1 MHRRRFIEASLGS
14 LALVATGASTARSSG
29 TSRPPPAYPDALE
42 GQVALAGD
50 LLPSGRSIRSNLES
64 VSWDHV
70 AARLQAAM
78 ERLLGPN
85 PWARLFRPSD
95 TVAIKI
101 NGLAAGHLSP
111 RRELIGA
118 ITASLQSAGLAP
130 GQIIVFERTG
140 RELERCGFT
149 RQTGPGAVRI
159 YGTDDL
165 RGGGYTS
172 RIEHS
177 GSVGSLLSRIL
188 TDYATALIN
197 VGVLKDHDLAG
208 VSAGMKNLYG
218 LIHNPNRYHD
228 HSCDPYVA
236 DVAALPSVRAK
247 LRLTIIDALLGQAH
261 GGPAFREQWIW
272 PQDRLLVGCDPV
284 AVDATAAAL
293 ITARRQEIGLPSL
306 VEAGRAPSW
315 LYTASEMGL
324 GRAEDIHQLEV

>member
-1 MHRRRFIEASLGS
+1 
-14 LALVATGASTARSSG
+14 
-29 TSRPPPAYPDALE
+29 LE

-50 LLPSGRSIRSNLES
+50 ILPTGRSIRSNLDS
-64 VSWDHV
+64 VPGDQV

-78 ERLLGPN
+78 ERLLGPA

-95 TVAIKI
+95 TVGIKI

-111 RRELIGA
+111 RRVLIGA
-118 ITASLQSAGLAP
+118 ITTGLQAAGLAP
-130 GQIIVFERTG
+130 GQIIIFERTG
-140 RELERCGFT
+140 GELQRCGFT
-149 RQTGPGAVRI
+149 RQTGPQAVRV

-188 TDYATALIN
+188 TDYTTALIN

-228 HSCDPYVA
+228 HNCDPYVA
-236 DVAALPSVRAK
+236 QVAALPSVRGK
-247 LRLTIIDALLGQAH
+247 LRLTIIDALLGQAN

-284 AVDATAAAL
+284 AVDATAAAM
-293 ITARRQEIGLPSL
+293 IAARRQEIGLPSL
-306 VEAGRAPSW
+306 EEAGRAPSW
-315 LYTASEMGL
+315 LGTAAQMGL
-324 GRAEDIHQLEV
+324 GRAEGISRLEV